1 MSSSYLLKRFS
12 TAVALTAA
20 AAALLAIAGC
30 GTKSAQEIPIGE
42 YASLTG
48 DTAEFGISTHNGIL
62 LAVEE
67 VNKSGGILGKKIRLY
82 TEDDRSDPT
91 EAVTAVSK
99 LINQNRVVAVLGE
112 VASSRS
118 MAAAPVCQ
126 ANRIPMISPSS
137 TNVEVTR
144 KGDYIFRIC
153 FIDPF
158 QGYVMAKFARD
169 TLKISKVAILKDVKQ
184 DYSVGLAQSFSQNF
198 QKMGGTIVKEA
209 SFSTGDTD
217 FRPQLTAIKA
227 ASPEAIY
234 IPAYYQAVA
243 LIARQARDLGITVP
257 LLGGDG
263 WDAPGL
269 VRIAGKAVEGCYF
282 SNHYSVDSENPT
294 SKRFVEAYTKRFKEK
309 PNALAALGYD
319 AARIL
324 FEAIK
329 RSGTTESTA
338 LRNAIAATKNFAGVT
353 GTITID
359 KDRNAVKPAVVL
371 KVVNGKFV
379 YQQTI
384 NPE

>member
-1 MSSSYLLKRFS
+1 MLKRFS
-12 TAVALTAA
+12 IAAIAATVAVLLT
-20 AAALLAIAGC
+20 AGC
-30 GTKSAQEIPIGE
+30 GPKSAQEIPIGE

-99 LINQNRVVAVLGE
+99 LINQNGVVAVLGE

-169 TLKISKVAILKDVKQ
+169 TLKIGKVAILKDVKQ
-184 DYSVGLAQSFSQNF
+184 DYSVGLAQSFSQHF

-234 IPAYYQAVA
+234 VPAYYQAVA

-329 RSGTTESTA
+329 RAGTTESAA

>member
-1 MSSSYLLKRFS
+1 MSFSCLLKRFS
-12 TAVALTAA
+12 IAAIAATAA
-20 AAALLAIAGC
+20 VILVTTGC

-48 DTAEFGISTHNGIL
+48 DTAEFGVSTHNGIL

-99 LINQNRVVAVLGE
+99 LINQNGVVAVLGE

-126 ANRIPMISPSS
+126 ANRVPMISPSS

-169 TLKISKVAILKDVKQ
+169 TLKIGKVAILKDVKQ
-184 DYSVGLAQSFSQNF
+184 DYSVGLAQSFSQHF

-234 IPAYYQAVA
+234 VPAYYQAVA

-324 FEAIK
+324 FDAIK
-329 RSGTTESTA
+329 RAGTTESAA

-371 KVVNGKFV
+371 KIVNGKFV

>member
-1 MSSSYLLKRFS
+1 MQLTRNASGLIL
-12 TAVALTAA
+12 LTALA
-20 AAALLAIAGC
+20 AATALCGC
-30 GTKSAQEIPIGE
+30 GQKIANEIPIGE

-67 VNKSGGILGKKIRLY
+67 VNARGGVLGKSIRLY

-99 LINQNRVVAVLGE
+99 LISQNGVVAVLGE

-118 MAAAPVCQ
+118 LAAAPICQ
-126 ANRIPMISPSS
+126 QNGIPMISPSS

-158 QGYVMAKFARD
+158 QGYVMAKFAREA
-169 TLKISKVAILKDVKQ
+169 LKLDRVAILKDEKQ
-184 DYSVGLAQSFSQNF
+184 DYSVGLAGEFAKTF
-198 QKMGGTIVKEA
+198 TRMGGTVVKEA
-209 SFSTGDTD
+209 SFATGDTD

-227 ASPEAIY
+227 ANPQGVY
-234 IPAYYQAVA
+234 VPGYYQAVA

-257 LLGGDG
+257 LMGGDG

-282 SNHYSVDSENPT
+282 SNHYSVDSENPV
-294 SKRFVEAYTKRFKEK
+294 SKRFVDAYTKRFKEK

-319 AARIL
+319 AANIL
-324 FEAIK
+324 FEAI
-329 RSGTTESTA
+329 RRAGTTEGRA
-338 LRNAIAATKNFAGVT
+338 LRDAIAATKNYPGVT
-353 GTITID
+353 GSITID

-371 KVVNGKFV
+371 QIRGGKHV
-379 YQQTI
+379 YVETI
-384 NPE
+384 RPE